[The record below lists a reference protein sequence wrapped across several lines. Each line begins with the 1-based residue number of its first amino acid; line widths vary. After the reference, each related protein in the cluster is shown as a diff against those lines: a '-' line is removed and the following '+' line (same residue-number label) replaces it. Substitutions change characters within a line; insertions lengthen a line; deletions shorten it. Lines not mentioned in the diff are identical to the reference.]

1 MPLKFSLYHELSGKV
16 ATAELS
22 SKCTVEE
29 LKLVVAAELLQQTL
43 AMPGSSSRRNSDAV
57 RRQRIDKNYEEALEL
72 NPEAF
77 ARVVMLYIDTKVNGV
92 PFKAFV
98 DTGAQMTIISRAA
111 AKRAGLESLID
122 ERFQGRAV
130 GVGEAPIVGRIHMT
144 EMEVGDS
151 TLLCSFTVLGGES
164 DIDIILGLDMLMKH
178 ECSVNLKDK

>member
-1 MPLKFSLYHELSGKV
+1 
-16 ATAELS
+16 
-22 SKCTVEE
+22 
-29 LKLVVAAELLQQTL
+29 
-43 AMPGSSSRRNSDAV
+43 
-57 RRQRIDKNYEEALEL
+57 
-72 NPEAF
+72 
-77 ARVVMLYIDTKVNGV
+77 MLYIDTKVNGV

-178 ECSVNLKDK
+178 ECSVNLKDKVLEVANTVVPFLPEKDLPMRAHGVYDGRV